1 MEEIIG
7 ILLCV
12 NGFLIYQ
19 VFRLGAEMKSW
30 NAGQVYYA
38 RKIHDLQM
46 ELEELKKAEKPESA
60 EEKVLLEINARAL
73 KKLYRKEKKND
84 GKTISIAGRETQG
97 SGM

>member
-1 MEEIIG
+1 MGALMEEMIIG

-19 VFRLGAEMKSW
+19 VFHLGTEIRSW

-46 ELEELKKAEKPESA
+46 GLAELEKKAGKPEGA

-73 KKLYRKEKKND
+73 KKLYKKEKEND
-84 GKTISIAGRETQG
+84 
-97 SGM
+97 

>member
-1 MEEIIG
+1 MEGTIIG

-19 VFRLGAEMKSW
+19 VFHLGAEMKSW
-30 NAGQVYYA
+30 NAAQVYYA

-46 ELEELKKAEKPESA
+46 ELEELKKTEKPESA

-73 KKLYRKEKKND
+73 KKLYKKEKKNGGMGISES
-84 GKTISIAGRETQG
+84 GKPTR
-97 SGM
+97 